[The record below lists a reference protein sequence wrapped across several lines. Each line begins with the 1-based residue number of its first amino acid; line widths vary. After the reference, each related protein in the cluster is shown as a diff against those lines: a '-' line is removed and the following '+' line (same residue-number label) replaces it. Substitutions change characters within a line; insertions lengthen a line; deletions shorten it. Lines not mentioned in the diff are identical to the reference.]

1 MPKLLQFVLDTN
13 RMVQE
18 IVLLSITVWFQRTI
32 LAKPMGTTEHMQ
44 LQQILTMQKTDP
56 YCTGAATEE
65 RQMQP
70 ITRFSALTGL
80 V

>member
-1 MPKLLQFVLDTN
+1 MAAKTA
-13 RMVQE
+13 
-18 IVLLSITVWFQRTI
+18 TI
-32 LAKPMGTTEHMQ
+32 CAGHQQNGTRDCVAFPMGTTEHMQ